1 MSEGFRAKA
10 EAAATAVSDK
20 FAEQDNRIEHLE
32 EVMLKVA
39 PVVGVDV
46 STDEQATQFR
56 EDYLNAVEQGNDE
69 DDERRDGIEHH
80 QVKQDDRLDTLE
92 E

>member
-1 MSEGFRAKA
+1 MSEEFRAKA

-46 STDEQATQFR
+46 STDEQSTQFR
-56 EDYLNAVEQGNDE
+56 ENYLNAVEQGNDA
-69 DDERRDGIEHH
+69 DDERRDGTSSS
-80 QVKQDDRLDTLE
+80 QTR
-92 E
+92 